1 MAKSLYAQG
10 HTSEATTIA
19 AIIISNNTTAT
30 LTIATELAA
39 LRDGDQ
45 SSFWDAAA
53 GTLLGASLGGMRPSG
68 GGVGAKGAA
77 SFPEGMSFNPSIKN
91 HLSSFDGLTQKSGV
105 SGTHN
110 LDAFS
115 QAASSNGIKI
125 LGETPTSVKGIT
137 NIEYQIPAYDR
148 AGNVIGYKAKEF
160 TKTVYDPKV
169 FSDQKILDLGQQAA
183 ASGYRGALSKG
194 VTQYDATAG
203 GVSFRVY
210 LDKATGA
217 VTNFHPQ

>member
-1 MAKSLYAQG
+1 METG
-10 HTSEATTIA
+10 
-19 AIIISNNTTAT
+19 
-30 LTIATELAA
+30 
-39 LRDGDQ
+39 
-45 SSFWDAAA
+45 
-53 GTLLGASLGGMRPSG
+53 
-68 GGVGAKGAA
+68 GAKGAA

-203 GVSFRVY
+203 ALALGSTLTRLQGQLLTFTPSE
-210 LDKATGA
+210 D
-217 VTNFHPQ
+217 

>member
-1 MAKSLYAQG
+1 MTQGEKREKGTTEKGTDLFIRSVLRAKNKSVPF
-10 HTSEATTIA
+10 S
-19 AIIISNNTTAT
+19 
-30 LTIATELAA
+30 A
-39 LRDGDQ
+39 LFR
-45 SSFWDAAA
+45 S
-53 GTLLGASLGGMRPSG
+53 
-68 GGVGAKGAA
+68 

-91 HLSSFDGLTQKSGV
+91 HLSGFDGLTQKSGV

-169 FSDQKILDLGQQAA
+169 FSDQGKGDGFILLLMQQKAA
-183 ASGYRGALSKG
+183 KRGADLFMSR
-194 VTQYDATAG
+194 
-203 GVSFRVY
+203 S
-210 LDKATGA
+210 
-217 VTNFHPQ
+217 

>member
-1 MAKSLYAQG
+1 
-10 HTSEATTIA
+10 
-19 AIIISNNTTAT
+19 
-30 LTIATELAA
+30 
-39 LRDGDQ
+39 
-45 SSFWDAAA
+45 
-53 GTLLGASLGGMRPSG
+53 
-68 GGVGAKGAA
+68 
-77 SFPEGMSFNPSIKN
+77 MSFNPSIKN

-160 TKTVYDPKV
+160 TKTVYDPKI